1 MLFEYDDNLLFKTK
15 NLCMEQHS
23 YFPTNDLDCP
33 AKLLNGQYLPEND
46 QDFETF
52 IKCLLELRT

>member
-1 MLFEYDDNLLFKTK
+1 
-15 NLCMEQHS
+15 MEQRS